1 MKIYAGKLYDPYTLT
16 LLPQR
21 VITTSAE
28 SGLVLDVAS
37 YSAED
42 EASVDFADP
51 AVVDLRQATVLPG
64 FVDAHVHREYLGLL
78 LYGGGDS

>member
-1 MKIYAGKLYDPYTLT
+1 MKIYAGKLYDPYTLA

-28 SGLVLDVAS
+28 SGLVLDVAP

-42 EASVDFADP
+42 EAGVDFADP

-64 FVDAHVHREYLGLL
+64 FVDAHVHREYLELL
-78 LYGGGDS
+78 QRGGDS